1 MNFSDSE
8 IVASVMKDE
17 NFVLTDNM
25 KEADVIF
32 MNTCSIREHAEQ
44 RVRKRLREL
53 KSLKKN
59 KPHLLIGILGCMAER
74 LKEQLLLEEQT
85 VDIIAGPDS
94 YRDLPKLL
102 NTAGDGQKAINV
114 ILSADE
120 TYADINPVRTG
131 NNGLSAFISIMRGCE
146 NFCSYC
152 VVPYTRGK
160 ERSRNPETILN
171 EAKNL
176 FDNGYREITL
186 LGQNVNSYK
195 WKSDNTEMDFPDL
208 MKNIA
213 KIDSQLRLR
222 FATSHPKDISD
233 KLLMTIAEFP
243 NICRSIHL
251 PMQSGSTKV
260 LKLMNRKYTREMYM
274 ERIEAIRKYI
284 PECSIST
291 DIICGFCSETDDDHN
306 DTLSL
311 MEWAKFDY
319 AFMFKYSERPDTLA
333 AKKFKDDVAD
343 EIKSKRLTEV
353 ISMQQKLSLA
363 SNQNDIGKTFEV
375 LAEGESRK
383 SKDFLSGR
391 NSQNKVIIFPRKN
404 FKAGDY
410 LNVKVI
416 RCTSATLIGESI
428 ENNY

>member
-160 ERSRNPETILN
+160 ERSRDPETILS

-213 KIDSQLRLR
+213 KIDSRLRLR

-233 KLLMTIAEFP
+233 KLLMAIAEFP

-343 EIKSKRLTEV
+343 ETKSKRLTEV

-410 LNVKVI
+410 LNVKVL
-416 RCTSATLIGESI
+416 RCTSATLIGESV
-428 ENNY
+428 

>member
-8 IVASVMKDE
+8 IIASVMKDE

-160 ERSRNPETILN
+160 ERSRDPETILS

-213 KIDSQLRLR
+213 KIDSRLRLR

-233 KLLMTIAEFP
+233 KLLMAIAEFP

-343 EIKSKRLTEV
+343 ETKSKRLTEV
-353 ISMQQKLSLA
+353 IAMQQKLSLA

-410 LNVKVI
+410 LNVKVL
-416 RCTSATLIGESI
+416 RCTSATLIGESV
-428 ENNY
+428 